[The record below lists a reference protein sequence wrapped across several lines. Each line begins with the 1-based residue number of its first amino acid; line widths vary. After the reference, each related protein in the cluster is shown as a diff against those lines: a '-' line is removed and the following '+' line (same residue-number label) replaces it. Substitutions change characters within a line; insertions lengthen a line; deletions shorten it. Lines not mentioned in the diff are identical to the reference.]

1 MENNKPKT
9 SKDSYEVGYKK
20 PPKAHQF
27 KPGQSGNRTGRKKKP
42 VSNSLYEAFLIEA
55 NAMTEIKNRNGKCEQ
70 IKNAEIIMKATFR
83 DAIAKDGPSRK
94 FILEQFL
101 KTDIISGYNHLVDRQ
116 TRAEKPDSEIEDKQK
131 KLLLTSLAEFF
142 AQKNS
147 EKSDDLA

>member
-1 MENNKPKT
+1 MENNKPQT
-9 SKDSYEVGYKK
+9 SKDAYEVGYKK

-27 KPGQSGNRTGRKKKP
+27 KPGQSGNRAGRKKKL

-70 IKNAEIIMKATFR
+70 LKNAEIIMKATIR

-101 KTDIISGYNHLVDRQ
+101 KTDIKLGYNHIIDRQ
-116 TRAEKPDSEIEDKQK
+116 THAEKPDSEIEDEQK
-131 KLLLTSLAEFF
+131 KQLLASLAEIF

-147 EKSDDLA
+147 EESEDSA